1 MNADVRGALIITL
14 AIQALVS
21 AAALTVPVL
30 APVLVPVFGVAGE
43 SVGIYVSLVYVGATL
58 GSLGSGGWVARYGAI
73 RVSQAALL
81 LCALGLAF
89 TLFTSPV
96 MAIAGAFLIG
106 MGYGPVTPASSH
118 LLARTTPP
126 DRMSFVFSLKQ
137 TGVPL
142 GGVIA
147 GLAAPKLNS
156 WGGWQSAIIVIAAS
170 CVACALL
177 SQVVRNG
184 LDSDRGK
191 SVVPAL
197 SSLRRSIG
205 MILNHTP
212 IRLLSVSSLTF
223 SAVQLSLNAYLV
235 TYLHDSLGYSLIV
248 AGFMMS
254 ATQVAGII
262 GRLVWGWCADR
273 FLGAIGMLV
282 VLACTMTLCS
292 WILASLGPD
301 VPEFVL
307 LLLLV
312 VFGAGALGWNGVYL
326 AEVARQAPSGQIGLA
341 TGGALAAT
349 YLGVVIGPTVFGAIA
364 TLMSS
369 YRSAFMLIV
378 IPALVM
384 ALVLLRNKRKF
395 QAL

>member
-1 MNADVRGALIITL
+1 MTAEVRGALVITL
-14 AIQALVS
+14 AIQSLVS

-58 GSLGSGGWVARYGAI
+58 GSLGSGGWIARYGGI
-73 RVSQAALL
+73 RVSQAALF
-81 LCALGLAF
+81 LCALGLGF
-89 TLFTSPV
+89 TLFASPA

-106 MGYGPVTPASSH
+106 IGYGPVTPASSH

-147 GLAAPKLNS
+147 GLAAPKLS
-156 WGGWQSAIIVIAAS
+156 GWGGWQSAIVVIAAS
-170 CVACALL
+170 CVVCALL
-177 SQVVRNG
+177 SQVVRNE

-191 SVVPAL
+191 SVGSAL

-205 MILNHTP
+205 MTLTHIP

-254 ATQVAGII
+254 ATQVAGVL

-282 VLACTMTLCS
+282 VLACTMTFCS
-292 WILASLGPD
+292 WILALLGSD
-301 VPEFVL
+301 VSEFAL

-349 YLGVVIGPTVFGAIA
+349 YLGVVIGPTAFGVIA

-378 IPALVM
+378 IPALLM
-384 ALVLLRNKRKF
+384 ALLLLWNKQKF
-395 QAL
+395 QAV